1 MNPASRPLFRQ
12 PAAIAIAAIATALL
26 GAAFSLWLA
35 QGRQLFANLAQSGL
49 AWCF

>member
-1 MNPASRPLFRQ
+1 MNPVSKTLFRQ
-12 PAAIAIAAIATALL
+12 PAAIAAAAFLTALL
-26 GAAFSLWLA
+26 GATFALWLE